1 MAKQMNA
8 SETVH
13 TLGTS
18 PTTITL
24 PKRVPQTNAK
34 QIGSAQGKSPNG
46 GGVPSC
52 SAGTTYPTSKLSPS
66 TRRDNKQKG
75 GVWQSLFCAQTEAPQ
90 MQMALSWGRESPDRE
105 EGFRA
110 VHVGTTYSRNKT
122 KVQRGFLIPNEHL
135 PGKVPP
141 ESPKQNGLGSYWG
154 LTEGNSSWGWPATAT
169 VSWLAL
175 QIATGTKSVCPM
187 LQKAQTQNNSLE

>member
-1 MAKQMNA
+1 MHLKLFTCWVQVLQLLPSPKGYPKQMQNKLA
-8 SETVH
+8 Q
-13 TLGTS
+13 
-18 PTTITL
+18 
-24 PKRVPQTNAK
+24 PKGK
-34 QIGSAQGKSPNG
+34 AQMEGEFP
-46 GGVPSC
+46 VVR
-52 SAGTTYPTSKLSPS
+52 AGTTYPTSKLSPS

-75 GVWQSLFCAQTEAPQ
+75 RVWQSLSCAQTEAPQ

-154 LTEGNSSWGWPATAT
+154 LTERNSSWGWPATAT
-169 VSWLAL
+169 VSWLAR
-175 QIATGTKSVCPM
+175 QIATGTVCVPDASKGPNSK
-187 LQKAQTQNNSLE
+187 QQSLE